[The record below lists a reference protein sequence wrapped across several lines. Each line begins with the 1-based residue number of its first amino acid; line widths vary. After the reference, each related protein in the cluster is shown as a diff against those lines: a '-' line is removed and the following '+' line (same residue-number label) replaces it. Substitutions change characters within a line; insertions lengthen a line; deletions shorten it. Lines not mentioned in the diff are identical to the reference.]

1 MVYWREGGVM
11 DFQTVINLCAG
22 TAVAVFGWFA
32 RELWVAVKELKEDIH
47 KIEVELPSHYLRKDE
62 FAEGMKEI
70 KEMLGKIFDKLDEK
84 ADK

>member
-1 MVYWREGGVM
+1 MEM
-11 DFQTVINLCAG
+11 DLQTIINIAAG
-22 TAVAVFGWFA
+22 CCIAVAGWFA
-32 RELWVAVKELKEDIH
+32 RELWVAVKDLKEDIH

-70 KEMLGKIFDKLDEK
+70 KDMLRQIFDKLDAK

>member
-1 MVYWREGGVM
+1 MM
-11 DFQTVINLCAG
+11 DFQFVLNIAIGIILA
-22 TAVAVFGWFA
+22 ASGWFF
-32 RELWVAVKELKEDIH
+32 RVIWDAVNALKEDIH

>member
-1 MVYWREGGVM
+1 M
-11 DFQTVINLCAG
+11 DFQTIVNFGAG
-22 TAVAVFGWFA
+22 ISVAVFGWFA
-32 RELWVAVKELKEDIH
+32 RELWVAVKDLKEDIH

-70 KEMLGKIFDKLDEK
+70 KDMLRQIFDKLDNK

>member
-1 MVYWREGGVM
+1 VVYGQEGSVM

-32 RELWVAVKELKEDIH
+32 RELWVAVKDLKEDIH

>member
-1 MVYWREGGVM
+1 MDLQTILNIAAGV
-11 DFQTVINLCAG
+11 FIA
-22 TAVAVFGWFA
+22 AAGWFA
-32 RELWVAVKELKEDIH
+32 RQIWDAVNELREDIH

-70 KEMLGKIFDKLDEK
+70 KDMLRQIFDKLDNK